1 MNSISN
7 ILTGIATAV
16 HKETGRPVYLE
27 FKENGA
33 EFPCFYISLVN
44 SSEDLH
50 VSSLYDRTNDFD
62 ILYFLNEEDL
72 PEDVRG
78 ELHDVGERLYSAL
91 EYITVDGQLMRSKKR
106 SYKVTDGVMHFLLTM
121 EDLRRK
127 AGKRQEA
134 MRQVGI
140 TEGVKNGNNGQ

>member
-1 MNSISN
+1 MNSTSN

-16 HKETGRPVYLE
+16 HKETRRPVYLE

-33 EFPCFYISLVN
+33 QFPCFYVSLVN

-50 VSSLYDRTNDFD
+50 VSSLYDRTNDFE

-106 SYKVTDGVMHFLLTM
+106 SYKVTDGVMHFLLTL
-121 EDLRRK
+121 EDMRRK

-140 TEGVKNGNNGQ
+140 TEGVKNGNSDQ

>member
-16 HKETGRPVYLE
+16 HKGTGRPVYLE

-50 VSSLYDRTNDFD
+50 VSSLYDRTNDFE

-91 EYITVDGQLMRSKKR
+91 EYIAVDGQLMRSKKR
-106 SYKVTDGVMHFLLTM
+106 SYKVTDGVMHFLLTL
-121 EDLRRK
+121 EDMRRK

>member
-7 ILTGIATAV
+7 IITGIATAV

-33 EFPCFYISLVN
+33 EFPCFYIDLVN
-44 SSEDLH
+44 STENLH
-50 VSSLYDRTNDFD
+50 VSGLYERTNDFE

-106 SYKVTDGVMHFLLTM
+106 SYKVTDGVMHFSLTM
-121 EDLRRK
+121 EEIRRK
-127 AGKRQEA
+127 SWKRQEA
-134 MRQVGI
+134 MRQIGI
-140 TEGVKNGNNGQ
+140 TEGVKNGNSGK

>member
-16 HKETGRPVYLE
+16 HKVTGRPVYLE

-50 VSSLYDRTNDFD
+50 VSSLYDRMNDFE

-78 ELHDVGERLYSAL
+78 ELHDVGERLYYAL

-106 SYKVTDGVMHFLLTM
+106 SYKVTDGVMHFLLSI
-121 EDLRRK
+121 EDIRRK

>member
-16 HKETGRPVYLE
+16 HKATGRPVYLE

-50 VSSLYDRTNDFD
+50 VSSLYDRTNDFE

-106 SYKVTDGVMHFLLTM
+106 SYKVTDGVMHFLLTL

-140 TEGVKNGNNGQ
+140 TEGVKNGNSDQ

>member
-7 ILTGIATAV
+7 IITGIATAV

-50 VSSLYDRTNDFD
+50 VSSLYDRTNDFE

-106 SYKVTDGVMHFLLTM
+106 SYKVTDGVMHFLLTL

-127 AGKRQEA
+127 SWKRQEA
-134 MRQVGI
+134 MHQIGI
-140 TEGVKNGNNGQ
+140 TEGVKNGNSGK